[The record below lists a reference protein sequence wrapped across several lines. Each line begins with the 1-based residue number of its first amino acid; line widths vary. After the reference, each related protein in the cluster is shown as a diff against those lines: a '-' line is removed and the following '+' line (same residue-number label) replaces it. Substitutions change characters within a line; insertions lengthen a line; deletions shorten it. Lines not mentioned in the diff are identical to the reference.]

1 MSHRVARNQKQIGA
15 HDEEAIRIMRRGGN
29 GCFDWKT
36 EEEAQL
42 NRREGKQAC
51 HMDHVKRLILSAQGG
66 AKDQVAEPSLWRGGA
81 SLFLTP
87 EKDAAEGTRI
97 GVKFNEWREHWQE
110 RETIQEQHRTLESQ
124 ELRKQEKASSPFK
137 VKASKRAA
145 ARQMVRTGVRF
156 PAGPSDWCSERILTF
171 IRMLGMYGT
180 WPTNVSTRLS
190 SLSPKKKQQ

>member
-1 MSHRVARNQKQIGA
+1 MAALIG
-15 HDEEAIRIMRRGGN
+15 
-29 GCFDWKT
+29 KT

-81 SLFLTP
+81 SLFLTL

-110 RETIQEQHRTLESQ
+110 KETIQEQHRTLKSQ
-124 ELRKQEKASSPFK
+124 ELRKQEKASSPFE

-145 ARQMVRTGVRF
+145 AR
-156 PAGPSDWCSERILTF
+156 
-171 IRMLGMYGT
+171 
-180 WPTNVSTRLS
+180 
-190 SLSPKKKQQ
+190 